1 MIEDIG
7 RIRRVWAKRA
17 TILLIGETGTGKEV
31 VARAFHRASPRATH
45 PLVAVNCTAL
55 PEHLLEA
62 ELFGHTKGAFTGAG
76 QSRVG
81 RVELANHGPL
91 CLDENG
97 DMPLETQAKL
107 LRVLQEREFQG
118 LGRPETVE
126 VGVRAICATPVCL
139 GR

>member
-81 RVELANHGPL
+81 RVELANHGTL
-91 CLDENG
+91 FLDEIG
-97 DMPLETQAKL
+97 DMPLETQGKL
-107 LRVLQEREFQG
+107 LRVLQEMECQP
-118 LGRPETVE
+118 LGSSET
-126 VGVRAICATPVCL
+126 GKRDLRGCAATP
-139 GR
+139 